1 MSNIPLKTEA
11 NHRLYKFEI
20 KISKA
25 INIDKFYYIIKNN
38 EEVVKWLKIMK
49 CKL

>member
-1 MSNIPLKTEA
+1 MSNTPLKTES

-20 KISKA
+20 KISRA

-38 EEVVKWLKIMK
+38 EEILKWLKIMK
-49 CKL
+49 YKL